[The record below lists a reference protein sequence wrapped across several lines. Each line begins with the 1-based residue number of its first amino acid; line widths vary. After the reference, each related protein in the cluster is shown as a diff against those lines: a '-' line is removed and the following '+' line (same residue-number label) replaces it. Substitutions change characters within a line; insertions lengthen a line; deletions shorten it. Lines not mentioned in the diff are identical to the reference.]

1 MSKVNRHLWCF
12 LLSLVVIGDLCPSD
26 AAGTNIAVLFS
37 REIAPYVD
45 TVNGLESALGNRQVQ
60 RFFLDNQD
68 IPYTLAGSASTLE
81 PDQFAAMV
89 AIGPGALRYLAT
101 RHGATPLLF
110 GMVLNPQHILP
121 DISSVACGV
130 TLNIPVKAQF
140 ESISQVFPWLTRL
153 GVLFDPGNNQAW
165 FDQARPVAEDMGLEL
180 VPLQVKAEDGRLEVI
195 GNLSRSDALLFIP
208 DKSISSKVVIQ
219 HVIKQAVLQRIPVIG
234 YNQFF
239 LDSGAAAGFI
249 IDYAGIG
256 RQVADLLTKKLT
268 EGRCDGLTPPGFT
281 LRVNAEVAG
290 YLRLE
295 ERRKRP

>member
-1 MSKVNRHLWCF
+1 
-12 LLSLVVIGDLCPSD
+12 
-26 AAGTNIAVLFS
+26 
-37 REIAPYVD
+37 
-45 TVNGLESALGNRQVQ
+45 
-60 RFFLDNQD
+60 
-68 IPYTLAGSASTLE
+68 
-81 PDQFAAMV
+81 
-89 AIGPGALRYLAT
+89 
-101 RHGATPLLF
+101 
-110 GMVLNPQHILP
+110 MVLNPQHILP

-130 TLNIPVKAQF
+130 TLNIPVKAQV